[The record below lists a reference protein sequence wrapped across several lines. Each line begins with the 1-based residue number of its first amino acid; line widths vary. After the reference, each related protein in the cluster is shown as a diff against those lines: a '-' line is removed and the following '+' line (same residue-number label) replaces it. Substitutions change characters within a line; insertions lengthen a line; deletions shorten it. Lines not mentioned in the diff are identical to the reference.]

1 MKNYLLALRKTS
13 LWNRI
18 LLFSGFGL
26 ISMAVF
32 APVLPLADP
41 NGQDLESSLYPPA
54 FLAGGSIKHVLG
66 TDLLG
71 RDVFSR
77 LIFGTRLTVV
87 IAVSAVVL
95 GAFFGSILGVIAGFK
110 GGKIDAIISRIT
122 EAQLALPFI
131 LLAISFIVARGQSL
145 GTLIFVLALV
155 GWAQYVRIIRAETLA
170 IREKGFVLG
179 LRVSGC
185 SDFRIIFQ
193 HIVPNIF
200 GTILSL
206 ATLEVGTMI
215 LAESAL
221 SFLGIGVPPPGVSW
235 GSDLASGKDFITMAW
250 WLVTFPGI
258 SIVLTVLFVNTAGD
272 SLRSHFDSRKRIF

>member
-1 MKNYLLALRKTS
+1 MKNYLLAFRKTS
-13 LWNRI
+13 IWNRI
-18 LLFSGFGL
+18 LLVSGFGL
-26 ISMAVF
+26 ISTAVF

-54 FLAGGSIKHVLG
+54 FLSGGSIKHLLG

-77 LIFGTRLTVV
+77 LIFGTRLTVA

-95 GAFFGSILGVIAGFK
+95 GAIFGSVLGVIAGFK
-110 GGKIDAIISRIT
+110 GGKIDALISRIT

-131 LLAISFIVARGQSL
+131 
-145 GTLIFVLALV
+145 
-155 GWAQYVRIIRAETLA
+155 
-170 IREKGFVLG
+170 LG